1 MNDVDKLLHEA
12 RAARALAY
20 APYSHFQVGAAVR
33 GRDGRVYSGCN
44 VENAAYGLCACA
56 ERNALCAAVAGGC
69 GPGDVTHLAV
79 IGDTEGP
86 ISPCGACR
94 QMMLELGG
102 PALPVTLANLRGE
115 TRETT
120 AGALLPDGF
129 RL

>member
-1 MNDVDKLLHEA
+1 MNDADKLLQQA
-12 RAARALAY
+12 RAAREHAY

-33 GRDGRVYSGCN
+33 SRDGRMFSGCN

-56 ERNALCAAVAGGC
+56 ERNALSTAVAAGC
-69 GPGDVTHLAV
+69 GRGEFTHLAV

-94 QMMLELGG
+94 QMIFELGG
-102 PALPVTLANLRGE
+102 SALPVTLANLRGE

-120 AGALLPDGF
+120 AGALLPDAF
-129 RL
+129 EL